1 MIVILSY
8 FVESI
13 WVGNFMNSF
22 QERLE
27 DFLIE
32 NNLSRLQLA
41 KQINIHHETI
51 NGYFNDNLYP
61 EIHIAKKIANYFNC
75 SLDYL
80 FGLSDEMH
88 NEERNNL
95 TFAETIRQL
104 LKEKNKSIEKAMK
117 ELNMSESNY
126 YRWKKGTK
134 PLTSVIITLAKYFD
148 VSVDYLASE
157 FIR

>member
-1 MIVILSY
+1 
-8 FVESI
+8 
-13 WVGNFMNSF
+13 MNNF

-27 DFLIE
+27 EFLIE

-41 KQINIHHETI
+41 KQIKIHHETI

-61 EIHIAKKIANYFNC
+61 EIHIAKRIADYFDC

-80 FGLSDEMH
+80 FGLSDKIKN
-88 NEERNNL
+88 NETNNL
-95 TFAETIRQL
+95 TFAETIRKL
-104 LKEKNKSIEKAMK
+104 LDDNHKSIEKAMR
-117 ELNMSESNY
+117 ELNMNEANY

-157 FIR
+157 FINK